1 MFPGAVLICKISE
14 YAIIH
19 RDYVII
25 WRNDVLIRWDEPMDQ
40 KNKIFFFFWSD
51 HTRSS
56 EQREQN
62 QNQCINVTNV
72 HACTI
77 EV

>member
-40 KNKIFFFFWSD
+40 KNKIFFFFFGQIIQG
-51 HTRSS
+51 H
-56 EQREQN
+56 QN
-62 QNQCINVTNV
+62 KGSKTKTN
-72 HACTI
+72 ALT
-77 EV
+77 